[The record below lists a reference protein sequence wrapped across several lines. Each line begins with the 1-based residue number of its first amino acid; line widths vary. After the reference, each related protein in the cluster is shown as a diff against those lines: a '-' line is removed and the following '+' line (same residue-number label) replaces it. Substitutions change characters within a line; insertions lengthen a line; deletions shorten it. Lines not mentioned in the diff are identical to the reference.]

1 MKSIDAID
9 DVVYRNTIKREANY
23 QKKYDQLI
31 ESGVVTPY
39 RDGQAIY
46 GESFV
51 NIMNLFDRL
60 FYCWA
65 KEDLA
70 VEFTVPEFYHEDDL
84 NQCNYLEQ
92 FHPQC
97 VFTACSDK
105 GTLDTEQM
113 SYTGYVNNPAVCMH
127 CYILHKDSV
136 VEDYKL
142 IRMTVKGRCKRKETA
157 GYQYL
162 ERLHDFTMREIVFI
176 GPENQVI
183 HKREKYMKL
192 VTDLISTLK
201 LEGNIKVASDPFFK
215 KEDQAKA
222 EFQKK
227 FKLKYEMNLIN
238 WDTGNEI
245 AVGSFNYHHS
255 HFAQAYNIRMPNG
268 LPAHSCCIAFGLE
281 RLAYVV
287 ISQIGLEKTQIILK
301 NYLQE
306 HGYA

>member
-1 MKSIDAID
+1 MKNINVFD
-9 DVVYRNTIKREANY
+9 DVVYRNTVKRKVNY
-23 QKKYDQLI
+23 KKKYDQLI
-31 ESGVVTPY
+31 ESGIVTPY

-46 GESFV
+46 GERFI

-70 VEFTVPEFYHEDDL
+70 IELTVPEYFHEDDL
-84 NQCNYLEQ
+84 NQCQYLNQ

-97 VFTACSDK
+97 VFVACSDK
-105 GTLDTEQM
+105 ERLDTERLR
-113 SYTGYVNNPAVCMH
+113 YTGYVNNPAVCIH

-136 VEDYKL
+136 VEDYEL
-142 IRMTVKGRCKRKETA
+142 IRMTVKGRCKRKEAA
-157 GYQYL
+157 GYLYL

-176 GPENQVI
+176 GTEDQVI
-183 HKREKYMKL
+183 HKREKYVKM
-192 VTDLISTLK
+192 VTDLIDALN

-227 FKLKYEMNLIN
+227 FKLKYEINLIN

-245 AVGSFNYHHS
+245 AVGSFNYHHI
-255 HFAQAYNIRMPNG
+255 HFTQAYNIRLPDG
-268 LPAHSCCIAFGLE
+268 LPAHSCCVAFGLE

-287 ISQIGLEKTQIILK
+287 ISQLGLEKAHIILK
-301 NYLQE
+301 KYLQE